1 MNASIVQI
9 PLNKL
14 CISPLNVRVVS
25 PSKRSDKELLASLKK
40 QGLLQN
46 LVVVPA
52 AGKDGHYEVTAGG
65 RRYAGLSLLSEMK
78 EISEDYPVECKITDR
93 EDATETSLS
102 ENMKA
107 DMHPADVFMAYN
119 KLAQEGKSIKEIA
132 LSFGKS
138 QADVKKL
145 LKLASV
151 EPSLVELFRQGKMDY
166 ECVMAMTVTD
176 DQEAQINCWKEVS
189 RSNPTAWNIRR
200 FLLGEKIDDKN
211 NMVRFVGLSTYK
223 KAGGEV
229 ISDLFGAKEYIVNMD
244 LLQSLCAA
252 KLEKEADVLKQ
263 EGWKWVEAREEGQ
276 MMYHSYTHLNADYGD
291 IPEELS
297 SQCSKVE
304 AEMEALEAI
313 DEDWSEEQ
321 ENRHTELE
329 ELLDQLHEK
338 KEAYR
343 AFTDHQ
349 KAHAGAIVTF
359 DYRGDLCVHRGL
371 LKNEDRKAYY
381 ATEESNASAS
391 QDAFAP
397 SGSDQREEPV
407 ESNALLEDLNSYHG
421 QAFQV
426 HLMQNESLAVDLLHY
441 TLITSTMDLQFR
453 FMRPLNISGDMT
465 DYQAPL
471 IDETTA
477 AAKHTGIEGSL
488 NVEWMGIEADSERFI
503 AYQKLSKKDKSRLL
517 TYCSARLTQPSING
531 RNNDVLKEV
540 ASQMDF
546 KMSDYWKPTKSNY
559 FSRVK
564 KDALLDIGASLTS
577 LDFIEQHKNKK
588 KGDLAEHI
596 ETMPEVATW
605 MPDCLA

>member
-1 MNASIVQI
+1 MTTSMAQI

-25 PSKRSDKELLASLKK
+25 PAKQADKELLASIKK
-40 QGLLQN
+40 QGLLQD
-46 LVVVPA
+46 LIVAPIE
-52 AGKDGHYEVTAGG
+52 GKDGYYEVTGGG
-65 RRYAGLSLLSEMK
+65 RRFGALSLLRQMN
-78 EISEDYPVECKITDR
+78 EITEDFPVDCKITPR
-93 EDATETSLS
+93 ENATESSLS

-119 KLAQEGKSIKEIA
+119 KLSQEGKSIKEIA

-145 LKLASV
+145 MKLASV
-151 EPSLVELFRQGKMDY
+151 DPSLIELFRQGKMDF

-176 DQEAQINCWKEVS
+176 DHEAQINCWKEVS

-211 NMVRFVGLSTYK
+211 SMVKFVGLSNYK

-229 ISDLFGAKEYIVNMD
+229 ICDLFGAKEYIVNMD

-252 KLEKEADVLKQ
+252 KLEREADTLRK
-263 EGWKWVEAREEGQ
+263 EGWKWVETRDEGQ
-276 MMYHSYTHLNADYGD
+276 MMYHSYTHLSADYGD

-304 AEMEALEAI
+304 EEMDALEAA

-321 ENRHTELE
+321 ENRHMELE
-329 ELLDQLHEK
+329 ELLEQLHEK

-349 KAHAGAIVTF
+349 KAHAGAVVTF
-359 DYRGDLCVHRGL
+359 DYEGDLSVQRGL

-381 ATEESNASAS
+381 AAEEDSANNS
-391 QDAFAP
+391 LGSFE
-397 SGSDQREEPV
+397 SGDPDPRVEPV
-407 ESNALLEDLNSYHG
+407 ESNALLEDLSSYHG

-453 FMRPLNISGDMT
+453 FIKPLNISGDMT
-465 DYQAPL
+465 EYQAPL

-477 AAKHTGIEGSL
+477 AAKHTDIESSL
-488 NVEWMGIEADSERFI
+488 NVEWMGIEADAERFK
-503 AYQKLSKKDKSRLL
+503 AYQNLSKKDKSRLL
-517 TYCSARLTQPSING
+517 AYCSARLTQPSING
-531 RNNDVLKEV
+531 RNSGVLKEV
-540 ASQMDF
+540 AAQMDF

-577 LDFIEQHKNKK
+577 QDFIEQNKNKK
-588 KGDLAEHI
+588 KGDLAEYI
-596 ETMPEVATW
+596 EAMPEAAQW

>member
-1 MNASIVQI
+1 MTTSMAQI

-14 CISPLNVRVVS
+14 SISPLNVRVVS
-25 PSKRSDKELLASLKK
+25 PTKQADRELLASIKK

-46 LVVVPA
+46 LIVSPVE
-52 AGKDGHYEVTAGG
+52 GKEGYFEVTGGG
-65 RRYAGLSLLSEMK
+65 RRFSALSFLREANELSD
-78 EISEDYPVECKITDR
+78 DYLVDCKITPR
-93 EDATETSLS
+93 ENGTETSLS
-102 ENMKA
+102 ENMRV

-119 KLAQEGKSIKEIA
+119 KLSLEGKSIKEIA

-145 LKLASV
+145 MKLASV
-151 EPSLVELFRQGKMDY
+151 DPSLIELFRQGKMDY
-166 ECVMAMTVTD
+166 ECVMALTLTD
-176 DQEAQINCWKEVS
+176 DHEAQINCWKEVS
-189 RSNPTAWNIRR
+189 RSNPSPWNIRR

-211 NMVRFVGLSTYK
+211 NMVKFVGLSNYK

-229 ISDLFGAKEYIVNMD
+229 ICDLFGAKEYIVNMD
-244 LLQSLCAA
+244 LLQSLCAT
-252 KLEKEADVLKQ
+252 KLEKEADTLRQ
-263 EGWKWVEAREEGQ
+263 EGWKWVETSDESQ
-276 MMYHSYTHLNADYGD
+276 LMYHSYTHLSADYGD

-304 AEMEALEAI
+304 EEMDALEAA

-321 ENRHTELE
+321 ENRHMELE
-329 ELLDQLHEK
+329 ELLEQLHEK
-338 KEAYR
+338 KEGYR
-343 AFTDHQ
+343 AFTDYQ
-349 KAHAGAIVTF
+349 KAHAGAVVTF
-359 DYRGDLCVHRGL
+359 DYKGDLSVHRGL

-381 ATEESNASAS
+381 AAEEDSANNS
-391 QDAFAP
+391 LGSFE
-397 SGSDQREEPV
+397 SGDPDPRVEPV
-407 ESNALLEDLNSYHG
+407 ESNALLEDLSSYYG

-465 DYQAPL
+465 EYQAPL

-477 AAKHTGIEGSL
+477 AAKHADIESSL
-488 NVEWMGIEADSERFI
+488 NIEWMGIDADAERFK

-517 TYCSARLTQPSING
+517 AYCSARLTQPSING
-531 RNNDVLKEV
+531 RNSGVLKEV
-540 ASQMDF
+540 AAQMDF

-577 LDFIEQHKNKK
+577 QDFIEQYRNKK
-588 KGDLAEHI
+588 KGDLAEYI
-596 ETMPEVATW
+596 EAMPEAAQW